1 MTGSGE
7 QELPADLKA
16 HFESGLSFDLSLELG
31 PAGDRER
38 GNKAIEHLWT
48 CTGVSGPWAGSIV
61 PNGPECEFG
70 ILEMFDVAS
79 LPFIVQCIQESCAS
93 DHDLA
98 QPIKFGI
105 QTREPSDWLT
115 LGFPV
120 RALRSWWSVDGSWR
134 VVTQPWVLAL
144 CSALAGIVD
153 HLYARAPFCVGVM
166 GEEASGCWRRPTPT
180 RREEAHHGYP
190 PLALLSAE
198 VIEKRGGFFVSPE
211 IWAQLAPATV
221 PAVLSSGL
229 LYVPPHPDAAL
240 LGA

>member
-105 QTREPSDWLT
+105 QTREPSD
-115 LGFPV
+115 
-120 RALRSWWSVDGSWR
+120 
-134 VVTQPWVLAL
+134 
-144 CSALAGIVD
+144 
-153 HLYARAPFCVGVM
+153 YARISCTSVAFLVVG
-166 GEEASGCWRRPTPT
+166 
-180 RREEAHHGYP
+180 
-190 PLALLSAE
+190 
-198 VIEKRGGFFVSPE
+198 
-211 IWAQLAPATV
+211 
-221 PAVLSSGL
+221 
-229 LYVPPHPDAAL
+229 
-240 LGA
+240 